1 MINTMIFS
9 LKRIAAK
16 NRVIYGA
23 DQDVGSAPFVSSYV
37 FSSASP
43 KVYSFFK
50 PSGYFKSVSKSKAVT
65 PF

>member
-23 DQDVGSAPFVSSYV
+23 DQDVGSAPFVS
-37 FSSASP
+37 FIC
-43 KVYSFFK
+43 F
-50 PSGYFKSVSKSKAVT
+50 
-65 PF
+65 